1 MRELDSWWRQLVGQ
15 DVAQWVLLTQVDA
28 ARRLHLRSP
37 CAGRAYAPAMTT
49 TPNPHTARQ
58 DQDPGWGVTA
68 S

>member
-1 MRELDSWWRQLVGQ
+1 MTWTADSSAGLF
-15 DVAQWVLLTQVDA
+15 
-28 ARRLHLRSP
+28 P

-49 TPNPHTARQ
+49 TLNPHTARQDQ